1 MSRNQSHYIQLD
13 LIIIILVLTII
24 SLIGIYNAQLL
35 GQYPGQNFVLK
46 QIIYLTISLGV
57 FGAIQ
62 FLDLDMIK
70 KMGLPSY
77 IFGVISLIVL
87 FFAPEAIAK
96 PVNGAKS
103 WFNNK
108 VPFVSIQPSEFVKI
122 FLIVFLAAVIV
133 DHQKKYAQATIKS
146 DLLLIIKVVFYT
158 LIPVAFILPQ
168 TDLGTSIICL
178 FIAGVMII
186 LSGINWKVLGTV
198 IFSSGAFIGGSL
210 FLVLTL
216 PEMAEKYLKIK
227 PYQMRRVTTWF
238 DPTQQDKNDRYHI
251 DLSLQTVGSGELM
264 GNGFG
269 APPVMLPEAHTDFI
283 FSVIGETFGF
293 IGGAVLILVF
303 FLLIYKLV
311 TLGMKMHPINPFG
324 ANICFGFMG
333 LILIHTFQ
341 NIGMTIGIMPI
352 TGVPLLF
359 ISYGGS
365 TILSTMMGF
374 ALVYRIAVEYSIQQ
388 DYLFKSY

>member
-1 MSRNQSHYIQLD
+1 MNRKQSHFIQLD
-13 LIIIILVLTII
+13 LIVIILLLTII
-24 SLIGIYNAQLL
+24 SLLGIYNAQLI

-57 FGAIQ
+57 FGVIQ
-62 FLDLDMIK
+62 FIDLDLLK
-70 KMGLPSY
+70 RLASPLYS
-77 IFGVISLIVL
+77 FGVVSLVAL

-108 VPFVSIQPSEFVKI
+108 VPFVSIQPSEFAKI
-122 FLIVFLAAVIV
+122 FLIVFLALVIV
-133 DHQKKYAQATIKS
+133 KHQEKYAQATIRS

-186 LSGINWKVLGTV
+186 MSGINWKLLATI
-198 IFSSGAFIGGSL
+198 IFSGGALVSL
-210 FLVLTL
+210 SVYLIVTL

-227 PYQMRRVTTWF
+227 PYQMKRVTTWF

-251 DLSLQTVGSGELM
+251 DLSLQTVGSGKLSGKGM
-264 GNGFG
+264 GT
-269 APPVMLPEAHTDFI
+269 PPVFLPEAHTDFI

-293 IGGAVLILVF
+293 FGGAFLILIF

-324 ANICFGFMG
+324 ALICFGYMG

-359 ISYGGS
+359 VSYGGS

-374 ALVYRIAVEYSIQQ
+374 AIVYRIAVEYSIQQ
-388 DYLFKSY
+388 DYLFK